1 MPITVKELRD
11 CTIVNY
17 KISRHGGQKYERENE
32 ETTIDLDTGEEVKT
46 WDTKKATKDP
56 KEFKR
61 AGSIQSKAKYA
72 MARLG
77 AHSPMGVI
85 LRRDKREEAER
96 LADYWEREVNEFN
109 ATSRNTEIDCWITIF
124 DLEGRNVAQLE
135 KVLDR
140 MFLVLGDLQTA
151 LDTHDPENIRN
162 VLKKMSGYAEIL
174 PDAAADAFNNA
185 VKNAK
190 KKADALSKFEGR
202 AKKMSE
208 RIDAEVEGMDPEQ
221 VLVERQVLVKQMVE
235 AKDEFS
241 EQQLP
246 EMRKRVFSLRKAV
259 DGKKAA
265 LKKLEETRNSIN
277 GSAVNMARFAVMK
290 KRDVVEDVE
299 DGAAQLQGAQNGVR
313 FAKLGQRRGDVVV
326 EQEAVSD
333 A

>member
-17 KISRHGGQKYERENE
+17 KISRHGGQKYQRENE
-32 ETTIDLDTGEEVKT
+32 ATAVNPDTGEEVKT

-72 MARLG
+72 LRHLG
-77 AHSPMGVI
+77 ANSPMGVI
-85 LRRDKREEAER
+85 VRRDRREEVES

-109 ATSRNTEIDCWITIF
+109 ATSNNTDIDCWITVF

-140 MFLVLGDLQTA
+140 MFTVLGDLQTA

-162 VLKKMSGYAEIL
+162 VLKKMSGYSEIL

-185 VKNAK
+185 VKTAK
-190 KKADALSKFEGR
+190 NKADALSKFEGR
-202 AKKMSE
+202 AKNMSE

-221 VLVERQVLVKQMVE
+221 VLAERERLVKQMEE

-246 EMRKRVFSLRKAV
+246 EMKKRVFSLRKAV

-265 LKKLEETRNSIN
+265 LKKLEETRDGIN
-277 GSAVNMARFAVMK
+277 NSAVNMARFAVMK
-290 KRDVVEDVE
+290 KRPDSEQVSD

-313 FAKLGQRRGDVVV
+313 FARLGRRAGV
-326 EQEAVSD
+326 EQEAAND